1 MPTKNGTAL
10 ALRHVMFEDV
20 GLISR
25 VLQERGV
32 KLDYVDV
39 PSSDLTE
46 VGALSPAP
54 LSLSDKPKRY
64 MYAT

>member
-1 MPTKNGTAL
+1 
-10 ALRHVMFEDV
+10 MFEDV

-39 PSSDLTE
+39 PSSDLTQ
-46 VGALSPAP
+46 VGALSPAL

-64 MYAT
+64 MYVT